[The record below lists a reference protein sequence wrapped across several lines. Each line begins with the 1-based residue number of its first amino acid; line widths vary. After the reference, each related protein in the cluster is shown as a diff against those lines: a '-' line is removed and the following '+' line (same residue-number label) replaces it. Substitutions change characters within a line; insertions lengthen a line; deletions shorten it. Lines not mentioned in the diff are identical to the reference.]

1 MLSRPLHHQTQT
13 AAAASSS
20 TRLQSATNCSSSSP
34 QSHLAESDDVSDAD
48 VDDMSNSESEFDGNM
63 DNDGMEKEEEGVA
76 EKNGINECNESSNSQ
91 QEFEVWSKFNN
102 KLLCLHICKCL
113 LPSPFYY
120 EPRSTYMYCT
130 TIAYF

>member
-1 MLSRPLHHQTQT
+1 MAATLNLSEAQVKVWFQNRRIKWRKQMLSRPLHHQTQT

-91 QEFEVWSKFNN
+91 QEFEV
-102 KLLCLHICKCL
+102 
-113 LPSPFYY
+113 
-120 EPRSTYMYCT
+120 
-130 TIAYF
+130 